1 VVIGGRVAQTGE
13 MSAATAVQLTRGKL
27 NRLAHA
33 GFDSFAYRERAIGDL
48 RAVLPFDAAWWW
60 TIDPASALFTSG
72 VFRPFPSDHAICGG
86 LHGNEFGDTDFNK
99 FRVLAR
105 RAGKAGVLSAATGG
119 QLERSDRYQHMLAP
133 LNYEH
138 ELRLALSDDSALWGG
153 IALLREPGAP
163 DFTPAEARHVA
174 SLGRILTE
182 GLRIGIALGPVSVD
196 CTPNGPGM
204 LIVDDDLKILTMT
217 PNAERWLEELTDG
230 CPGLPDAVRS
240 VVGYVRQL
248 HDGDTTENLMPRARV
263 RGASGRWLAIYA
275 SRAPE
280 TGSESANTAVIIQ
293 EARPSEIAPLI
304 IHAYGLS
311 PREAQVTSLVL
322 QGLSTKEIAD
332 EIHVSRYT
340 VQDHLK
346 SIFAKFGVRSR
357 RELVARIFDQ
367 YHWPRF
373 GLGGN
378 PPESDGAI
386 AGIYQADNTLA

>member
-1 VVIGGRVAQTGE
+1 
-13 MSAATAVQLTRGKL
+13 MSAATAVPQTRGKL

-33 GFDSFAYRERAIGDL
+33 GFDSFAYRERAIDDL
-48 RAVLPFDAAWWW
+48 QAVLPFDAAWWW
-60 TIDPASALFTSG
+60 TIDPSSALFTSG
-72 VFRPFPSDHAICGG
+72 VFRPLPSDHAICAG
-86 LHGNEFGDTDFNK
+86 LHSNEFGDTDFNK
-99 FRVLAR
+99 FRVLSR

-119 QLERSDRYQHMLAP
+119 KLERSDRYQHMLAP

-163 DFTPAEARHVA
+163 DFSPAEARHVA

-182 GLRIGIALGPVSVD
+182 GLRIGIARGPVSVD

-217 PNAERWLEELTDG
+217 SNAERWLEELTDG

-248 HDGDTTENLMPRARV
+248 HDGNTPANRMPRARV

-275 SRAPE
+275 SLAPE
-280 TGSESANTAVIIQ
+280 AGSESANTAVIIQ

-340 VQDHLK
+340 VQDYFK
-346 SIFAKFGVRSR
+346 SVFAKFDVRSR

-386 AGIYQADNTLA
+386 AGIYKGDNTPAWPSA